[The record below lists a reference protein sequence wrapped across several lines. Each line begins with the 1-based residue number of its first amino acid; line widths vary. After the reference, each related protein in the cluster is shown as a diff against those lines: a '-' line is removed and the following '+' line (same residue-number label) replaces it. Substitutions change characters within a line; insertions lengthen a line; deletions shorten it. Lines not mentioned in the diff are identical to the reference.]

1 MKGRSITTAAF
12 SLIALL
18 GFALAQAD
26 PLLDEVVLV
35 ADSAVA
41 STPIPGAWTFSVTQ
55 SGSYSVTLTDLG
67 VPATLS
73 SLSMAL
79 VSSTQSLADFT
90 GADVKTVDLLS
101 GVTYTV
107 QPLAVASAMGGSFTV
122 QVAPAAGGGDVAQ
135 NAWTVSATAATVP
148 VGQSNLQTEFMVATA
163 GTYQLTVTDQAFPAA
178 LSSLSLAIF
187 PHNGVT
193 AVPPTP
199 LSGPNQSVQ
208 LSLQPGAYDL
218 FVVATANAS
227 TEAGFYTINIAPSG
241 AGSPVYTAAIPV
253 GSLPAPINVNIPTS
267 GTVTFQLTDL
277 ATPAALGSISALVS
291 DGSSV
296 PLQVSGAGS
305 YSFSGQSPQAQLYVL
320 ATPNAAAGEGAFEA
334 YMSEGGTTLLDVA
347 QPVLASGNYGYGF
360 AAKLSSSGTYQLN
373 IEDFQ
378 VPTGLGG
385 MTALVVQRGA
395 VLTTNPN
402 GGSFVAA
409 AGPLGV
415 LAFPTLDTPTANS
428 LFGVQITQNGLASP
442 VFQATQGVGALFSAR
457 TITVGQSGNYGLTL
471 TDLGFPA
478 PFGQVAVVITQG
490 NTREG
495 YVVNSGGDSAQL
507 ALGSLSPGT
516 YVLNVLASVNS
527 AAHYGL
533 YGLDV
538 SPVPTITLNSSADT
552 VISGQQATLT
562 WTTTDASS
570 CVASGGWSGAL
581 ATSGSQMTGALT
593 ATTTFTLTCA
603 GPGGSAAESTQIAVT
618 SAKSASGGGGTISP
632 VTLMVLLLT
641 MAFRERRRFSAAL
654 YWLQQRKLLY

>member
-1 MKGRSITTAAF
+1 VK
-12 SLIALL
+12 L
-18 GFALAQAD
+18 
-26 PLLDEVVLV
+26 VLCASV
-35 ADSAVA
+35 SRFQGEDCSA
-41 STPIPGAWTFSVTQ
+41 SELPG
-55 SGSYSVTLTDLG
+55 
-67 VPATLS
+67 
-73 SLSMAL
+73 
-79 VSSTQSLADFT
+79 VS
-90 GADVKTVDLLS
+90 
-101 GVTYTV
+101 
-107 QPLAVASAMGGSFTV
+107 
-122 QVAPAAGGGDVAQ
+122 
-135 NAWTVSATAATVP
+135 
-148 VGQSNLQTEFMVATA
+148 
-163 GTYQLTVTDQAFPAA
+163 
-178 LSSLSLAIF
+178 
-187 PHNGVT
+187 
-193 AVPPTP
+193 
-199 LSGPNQSVQ
+199 
-208 LSLQPGAYDL
+208 
-218 FVVATANAS
+218 
-227 TEAGFYTINIAPSG
+227 
-241 AGSPVYTAAIPV
+241 
-253 GSLPAPINVNIPTS
+253 
-267 GTVTFQLTDL
+267 
-277 ATPAALGSISALVS
+277 
-291 DGSSV
+291 
-296 PLQVSGAGS
+296 
-305 YSFSGQSPQAQLYVL
+305 
-320 ATPNAAAGEGAFEA
+320 
-334 YMSEGGTTLLDVA
+334 
-347 QPVLASGNYGYGF
+347 
-360 AAKLSSSGTYQLN
+360 
-373 IEDFQ
+373 
-378 VPTGLGG
+378 
-385 MTALVVQRGA
+385 
-395 VLTTNPN
+395 
-402 GGSFVAA
+402 
-409 AGPLGV
+409 
-415 LAFPTLDTPTANS
+415 
-428 LFGVQITQNGLASP
+428 QNGLASP